1 MLGLTIGYGLLFALL
16 IVCVVMIAI
25 NDKTGDE

>member
-1 MLGLTIGYGLLFALL
+1 MFGLTIGYGLFFSLL